1 MTAQFLNKVAPDREQ
16 DLASF
21 DLFGELLVYAKVHS
35 FQLPSTTLPLL
46 LLLEMFKFGDN
57 RMWYSGT
64 RSPGSQVREA
74 LESDVHHG
82 EFWWR
87 FYFCVTS
94 GNLCGPFKQILG
106 YLKTPGYATDLEIA
120 HSLFH
125 FFIFYTELGHVSVN
139 SKDFFRDWDCRCRIS
154 TRDILCQSWTIA

>member
-1 MTAQFLNKVAPDREQ
+1 MVLTQTGSAKVTVEPVHSNDSTGNFLNKAAPDREQ

-21 DLFGELLVYAKVHS
+21 DLSGELLVYAKVRS

-64 RSPGSQVREA
+64 RSPGSQVMDA

-82 EFWWR
+82 EF
-87 FYFCVTS
+87 
-94 GNLCGPFKQILG
+94 
-106 YLKTPGYATDLEIA
+106 
-120 HSLFH
+120 
-125 FFIFYTELGHVSVN
+125 
-139 SKDFFRDWDCRCRIS
+139 
-154 TRDILCQSWTIA
+154 